1 MLVFFIIIILV
12 ALALQLFSIRNA
24 NDHRNIRYECKPSV
38 PSCEPGEEFT
48 VFSSVSNLG
57 RMPSPVIRIEEHFP
71 YDLNVHES
79 DQFNIKVLTDTHRIY
94 RSVVVMRGRQQVRRF
109 LRASIDKRGE
119 YCFSFADFHAGDF
132 LGFKEFDYK
141 MPNDGR
147 IVIYPRRLADSSF
160 LNAFSSAMDDIAL
173 KKLLLEDPISVCG
186 YRDYTGREPMR
197 QISWKQS
204 AVRNSLIVKQFDPV
218 WQQSVCIAL
227 DAQYHGEF
235 TNYYPEQELC
245 FSIARTIC
253 EYLEEKRIGYR
264 LITNAIITSGLSSFS
279 SSGGKGGSFH
289 KILYALGSAKNGCV
303 CTVEEL
309 MTAVCSGT
317 DRRRTIVFISTRRDA
332 DVDSA
337 LARTKALTDGQL
349 LTLYAADLAA
359 AGQGAASEG
368 GATA

>member
-141 MPNDGR
+141 MPNDER

-197 QISWKQS
+197 QISWTQS
-204 AVRNSLIVKQFDPV
+204 AVRSSLIVKQYDPV
-218 WQQSVCIAL
+218 WQQSVLIAL
-227 DAQYHGEF
+227 DMQFHGQYDLH
-235 TNYYPEQELC
+235 YKRQELC
-245 FSIARTIC
+245 FSIARTVC
-253 EYLEEKRIGYR
+253 DVLEDRGIGYS
-264 LITNAIITSGLSSFS
+264 LITNAIITEGLSRFTST
-279 SSGGKGGSFH
+279 GGRGGSYQ
-289 KILYALGSAKNGCV
+289 KILYALGAAKNGEV
-303 CTVEEL
+303 CSVEEL
-309 MTAVCSGT
+309 MRAVCAEAGGHN
-317 DRRRTIVFISTRRDA
+317 TIVFISTRKDRFVA
-332 DVDSA
+332 AA
-337 LARTKALTDGQL
+337 LDKAKL
-349 LTLYAADLAA
+349 LTGGEILPIFADSLLPDETAP
-359 AGQGAASEG
+359 EG
-368 GATA
+368 RAKA